1 MTKPPESNAA
11 AMLDRHM
18 GCLTIICL
26 VPAIIFSSHLMFRL
40 AQFLYIRAAFGR
52 AAWESGLRVVDKQGH
67 LSNGA
72 ELSAMGHVVVDLG
85 GGLLTAMVFVGI
97 GLGLPYLRMRLCG
110 ERLSEQLDRWKSGQ

>member
-1 MTKPPESNAA
+1 
-11 AMLDRHM
+11 
-18 GCLTIICL
+18 
-26 VPAIIFSSHLMFRL
+26 MFRL

-67 LSNGA
+67 LSNGV

-85 GGLLTAMVFVGI
+85 GGLLTAMVFVDL

-110 ERLSEQLDRWKSGQ
+110 ERLTEQMDRWRSAQWRRLHA